1 MCRVCVKS
9 MKKRKGVS
17 GERGNIIYIIII
29 KSRAEKSLS
38 SPFVPFGILFYV
50 CRNLNCPIIFFFGT
64 HPGEGSGGWERER
77 EKKKL
82 KKKYPF
88 LNFCLFFGR
97 GRLLLGGVWGGV
109 EYGVF

>member
-77 EKKKL
+77 EKKKF
-82 KKKYPF
+82 KKKISFSKLLPF
-88 LNFCLFFGR
+88 FRARTVVVG
-97 GRLLLGGVWGGV
+97 GGVGG
-109 EYGVF
+109 G